1 MGWFTH
7 PFLLVAFFLL
17 PFFWCYSRFLFH
29 TRGQHHM
36 RHRNLLSVNLHW
48 QWWRFSQSSA
58 DSVTDFRF
66 SGAGK
71 GPTSTVELD
80 LVFYK
85 KSPLFSATSLFFFS
99 FSLFFSGGV
108 YNFYISDFFLPGS
121 VLRHSVI
128 LHINS
133 ELGIGE
139 EGPDDLKPTCFCLNG
154 WLLCG
159 LHCLIGLCSDPPW
172 LLPSCFVIPV
182 SISLKFYQEFLLCFP
197 SFLSGAYMAV

>member
-85 KSPLFSATSLFFFS
+85 KSPLFSATSLFFFLFLSS
-99 FSLFFSGGV
+99 FLVGSITSTFQIFF
-108 YNFYISDFFLPGS
+108 YQ
-121 VLRHSVI
+121 VLCYVI
-128 LHINS
+128 LLSFILIQS
-133 ELGIGE
+133 WALGRRALMI
-139 EGPDDLKPTCFCLNG
+139 
-154 WLLCG
+154 WSLL
-159 LHCLIGLCSDPPW
+159 
-172 LLPSCFVIPV
+172 V
-182 SISLKFYQEFLLCFP
+182 S
-197 SFLSGAYMAV
+197 A